1 MKITDLFYYRQI
13 VCDCKEFMQAV
24 LDVEQKMSAIT
35 PFIPLLVCA
44 LVSVSKSLRITFWT
58 HIYYILQREQ

>member
-1 MKITDLFYYRQI
+1 MKITDLFYHRQI

-44 LVSVSKSLRITFWT
+44 LVSVSKSLRITF
-58 HIYYILQREQ
+58 